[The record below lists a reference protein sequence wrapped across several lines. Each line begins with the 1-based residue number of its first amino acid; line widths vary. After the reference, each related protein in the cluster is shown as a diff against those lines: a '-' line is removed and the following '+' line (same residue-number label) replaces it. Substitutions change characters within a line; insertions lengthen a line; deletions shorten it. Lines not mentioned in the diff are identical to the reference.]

1 MHTRGISFDGAVYPE
16 VCFLVLQRMFI
27 VHGHCGWHLVPKV
40 CGLFTVQVGPA
51 MDEQVCVRVS
61 IVGPV
66 CLVSV
71 WVVLNCSSH
80 SSLPFT
86 APNCLS
92 PMTNPQTEDSSRQ
105 WTRTFRR
112 QWRWMDLPRKKTW
125 GNSLFLSAIIYLI
138 PPPPPPYQPRNSRR
152 KNLERSAHLAVG
164 RVGVDQDVLPNILVL
179 RRPHQPLLPPM
190 YWLLK

>member
-138 PPPPPPYQPRNSRR
+138 PPPPPLISQETQEGKTWSVQLTWPWEEWAWTRTSSQTSSCWGGHTSPYS
-152 KNLERSAHLAVG
+152 
-164 RVGVDQDVLPNILVL
+164 L
-179 RRPHQPLLPPM
+179 RCIDS
-190 YWLLK
+190 